1 MIIVGC
7 DGSCRYI
14 DKRRCFIL
22 YKIIKVWM
30 GNTYMSNIEIYFKS
44 TELILSAIGLVF
56 VIFGWIIPYNQTKKE
71 ENKRGEFELDITR
84 RQWKKDLIDK
94 QISNLYGPISSL
106 LNSQNIRFAFIK
118 YQLGRNYIFG
128 KDQTKLKDLTEEEQ
142 KIWVHFVNTYVLP
155 TNGHV
160 IKILEENQHLIFNSE
175 IPICLNEF
183 KKYAL
188 GWELLDNQKKQSVPN
203 YYEYYFLS
211 NYPVDFQNYINLT
224 LKELYKEQ
232 AKLLQLSNDSS
243 TIY

>member
-71 ENKRGEFELDITR
+71 ENKRREFELDITR

-106 LNSQNIRFAFIK
+106 LNSHADCHPKRPPVPYYPASVSHIIRPAINH
-118 YQLGRNYIFG
+118 YSTVL
-128 KDQTKLKDLTEEEQ
+128 LT
-142 KIWVHFVNTYVLP
+142 
-155 TNGHV
+155 
-160 IKILEENQHLIFNSE
+160 
-175 IPICLNEF
+175 
-183 KKYAL
+183 
-188 GWELLDNQKKQSVPN
+188 
-203 YYEYYFLS
+203 
-211 NYPVDFQNYINLT
+211 
-224 LKELYKEQ
+224 
-232 AKLLQLSNDSS
+232 
-243 TIY
+243 